1 MAKRYSGEEQEM
13 RRGEN
18 TKLGGSDPTF
28 RPYGPQSDPWGRSR
42 PSALVTAPPIFAP
55 SPQERKTGGKAMPI
69 VQKEPTIVKRG
80 IHLEQPVNEL
90 LDDYV
95 RFIENRPDHVVNSVL
110 KKMLAKDREY
120 KRWKGQQGRVEP
132 PSRAALKAGA

>member
-1 MAKRYSGEEQEM
+1 
-13 RRGEN
+13 
-18 TKLGGSDPTF
+18 
-28 RPYGPQSDPWGRSR
+28 
-42 PSALVTAPPIFAP
+42 
-55 SPQERKTGGKAMPI
+55 MPI